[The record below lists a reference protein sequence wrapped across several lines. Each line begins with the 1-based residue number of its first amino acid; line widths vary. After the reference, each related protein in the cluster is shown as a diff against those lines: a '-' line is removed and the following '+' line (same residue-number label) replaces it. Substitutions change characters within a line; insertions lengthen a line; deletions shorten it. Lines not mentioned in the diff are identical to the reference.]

1 MMESTLMNIQLVLFG
16 ALISFFCL
24 FFFFLWLFFYV
35 LFIYGYSFTF
45 FMCETHCIPNQAF
58 FDSLS
63 SSVKRFFLP
72 QQDGWEKFFKSGNC
86 QAFPWLLFY
95 ES

>member
-1 MMESTLMNIQLVLFG
+1 MMESTLMNIQLFVFG
-16 ALISFFCL
+16 VFI
-24 FFFFLWLFFYV
+24 FFFFFFGGLFFYV

-45 FMCETHCIPNQAF
+45 FMCETHYIPNQAF

-72 QQDGWEKFFKSGNC
+72 QQDGRE
-86 QAFPWLLFY
+86 
-95 ES
+95 

>member
-1 MMESTLMNIQLVLFG
+1 MQESEEVYDGVDFFKNHFFIFG
-16 ALISFFCL
+16 AFFFFF

-72 QQDGWEKFFKSGNC
+72 QQDG
-86 QAFPWLLFY
+86 
-95 ES
+95 